1 MTGLQ
6 AMVRRNLITI
16 LLVLLLG
23 GFVMLLVE
31 LLITNHVGGIQNV
44 ANVASV
50 VGAAA
55 ILLGFFA
62 KGTFRHLLVLLLLV
76 LSMSGLLGAW
86 EHLESREGGEAQ
98 APAALAVRSDG
109 YQTISN
115 GAGADV
121 ERTLQEDDEEGE
133 EAREGGEGGE
143 REGGEGAPPPLA
155 PLSLSG
161 LALMGAVVL
170 LAKPDARELAERVA
184 QGISPAGAGGD

>member
-23 GFVMLLVE
+23 GFVMLLAE
-31 LLITNHVGGIQNV
+31 LLVTNHVDGIQTV
-44 ANVASV
+44 ANVASL

-76 LSMSGLLGAW
+76 LSLSGLLGAW

-98 APAALAVRSDG
+98 APAALAVRPDG

-121 ERTLQEDDEEGE
+121 ERALQEDDEEGE
-133 EAREGGEGGE
+133 EAREGGERGE
-143 REGGEGAPPPLA
+143 REGGESAPPPLA

-170 LAKPDARELAERVA
+170 LAKPDAPELA
-184 QGISPAGAGGD
+184 GK